1 MAGYFRKLSLRQKI
15 RNNPYYRFQSL
26 EEVAIAQ
33 SLNITIEVNS
43 ATVDDW
49 LRLPGFSI
57 RQAQT
62 LTALTATGVQFY
74 SLEDIAAALKIPVQR
89 LEPFAP
95 ILSFDFTDHD
105 PEIAPQSLN
114 PNTATAEALAR
125 LPFFDQALAETVVQ
139 NRCDYGNYRNL
150 ADFHQRLGLNSHL
163 TSQLMHYLRFS

>member
-1 MAGYFRKLSLRQKI
+1 MTGYFRKLSLRQKI

-33 SLNITIEVNS
+33 SLNITIDVNT

-74 SLEDIAAALKIPVQR
+74 SLEDLAAALNIPVQR
-89 LEPFAP
+89 LEPLAP
-95 ILSFDFTDHD
+95 ILSFCFTERD
-105 PEIAPQSLN
+105 PEIAPPSLN
-114 PNTATAEALAR
+114 VNTATAEELAR
-125 LPFFDQALAETVVQ
+125 LPFFDQAFAETVVQ
-139 NRCDYGNYRNL
+139 NRQHYGTYGNL
-150 ADFHQRLGLNSHL
+150 ADFHQRLGLNSDL

>member
-1 MAGYFRKLSLRQKI
+1 MAGYLRKLSLRNKI

-33 SLNITIEVNS
+33 SLSIAIDVNS

-62 LTALTATGVQFY
+62 LTGLTAAGVQFY
-74 SLEDIAAALKIPVQR
+74 SLEDIAAALNIPVQR
-89 LEPFAP
+89 LEPLAP
-95 ILSFDFTDHD
+95 ILSFRFRD
-105 PEIAPQSLN
+105 PDSELTPQLIN
-114 PNTATAEALAR
+114 VNTATTEELAT
-125 LPFFDQALAETVVQ
+125 LPFIDVALAETMVQ
-139 NRCDYGNYRNL
+139 NRRDRGNYQSL
-150 ADFHQRLGLNSHL
+150 ADFHQRLGLSSHL